1 MNTAFDFN
9 QTMQHLIQIC
19 LSMNKGAFDLN
30 RKQFKSRLQV
40 ATSFS
45 LDPEAANAWRNR
57 RIICA
62 RLQRYA
68 SYNARE
74 N

>member
-1 MNTAFDFN
+1 MNAALDFN
-9 QTMQHLIQIC
+9 QTIQHLIQTC

-30 RKQFKSRLQV
+30 RNQFKSRLQV

-45 LDPEAANAWRNR
+45 FDPEAANSWRNR
-57 RIICA
+57 RIILA
-62 RLQRYA
+62 RLRRYA
-68 SYNARE
+68 AYNDRE